1 MPSICLRRIHVKQL
15 HISCLHNLAVQWCSR
30 RKQRLSCPV
39 QQEGK
44 RKLVAWGREGGRE
57 RGREGGRLPFPSS
70 LPHAFFAFLHS
81 QFLCSVPFKPISHRL
96 TRQLKKYES
105 FHIFPFIL
113 QTHNTCSPVGLVSLM
128 DRVLCPVIAKV
139 RVRFLVKSDF
149 FMFFFNRLGC
159 LFHCEDLFY
168 FHETS
173 GVSPLLLSCLNIS
186 WSRLQCSHCLPVVL
200 HQSFNHNFLRGLG
213 IRNKALNYSSISRR
227 VKCWMI
233 HSWKKYIIIFTAVLL
248 CILLV
253 RNSLE
258 TL

>member
-96 TRQLKKYES
+96 TRQFKKYES

-149 FMFFFNRLGC
+149 FHVLFQPPRLFISLWGSFLFSWNLWCFSLAAFMFEYQLKQA
-159 LFHCEDLFY
+159 
-168 FHETS
+168 S
-173 GVSPLLLSCLNIS
+173 MQPLLTCGTPS
-186 WSRLQCSHCLPVVL
+186 VF
-200 HQSFNHNFLRGLG
+200 QS
-213 IRNKALNYSSISRR
+213 
-227 VKCWMI
+227 
-233 HSWKKYIIIFTAVLL
+233 
-248 CILLV
+248 
-253 RNSLE
+253 
-258 TL
+258 